1 MGVSARREHL
11 QEDAQFQVMRLLER
25 DPSLSQRQLADELG
39 LSLGATHYVLRGLI
53 DKGFVKL
60 GRFREAVDKRR
71 YAYVLT
77 PGGLAAKGAITRR
90 FLERRRAEYEA
101 LRREIEELGAE
112 LRASEPRGPAQDRR
126 AE

>member
-1 MGVSARREHL
+1 M
-11 QEDAQFQVMRLLER
+11 
-25 DPSLSQRQLADELG
+25 
-39 LSLGATHYVLRGLI
+39 GATHYVLRGLI

-60 GRFREAVDKRR
+60 GRFREAADKRR

-90 FLERRRAEYEA
+90 FLARRRAEYEA

-112 LRASEPRGPAQDRR
+112 LRASDPCEPAADRH

>member
-1 MGVSARREHL
+1 MSARREHL
-11 QEDAQFQVMRLLER
+11 QEDAQFKVMRLLER
-25 DPSLSQRQLADELG
+25 DPTLSQRQLADELG

-53 DKGFVKL
+53 DKGFIKL
-60 GRFREAVDKRR
+60 GRFREAADKRR

-77 PGGLAAKGAITRR
+77 PGGLAAKGAITRS
-90 FLERRRAEYEA
+90 FLARRRAEYEA

-112 LRASEPRGPAQDRR
+112 LPASDPREPATEQR

>member
-1 MGVSARREHL
+1 
-11 QEDAQFQVMRLLER
+11 MRLLER